1 MTTMSLQ
8 LQATQQPQTHAA
20 KQNARY
26 SDTKSMYFDIKDRF
40 NAIVSGLP
48 LIKQTGVRSSILNA
62 CQKFQKLFPN
72 AKTFTDFD
80 IVEAIQIPLS
90 DILIDATIQRLL
102 NLAWVCAIVAN
113 FRDVQAMPIQVYP
126 VTDKNVKYT
135 AHGPRGLYASW
146 DGQHT
151 LAAFY
156 VIFVLIL
163 RMDPKDVMIP
173 VNVYK
178 VSKKSEIRENFVK
191 GNGPEGKKLLDA
203 VDYYMQMIYGVRVD
217 GSTNPTWVEAEIKQ
231 QYLEQADLFVTAEKF
246 GDTQMAGA
254 ISRMQEING
263 YSSDIIRKFALY
275 TTTFPVA
282 RPVASQEIEIM
293 CAWFDMAKKDGVDLK
308 EKVVGFRGDYYELAD
323 HAKHKVKHL
332 IYPVP
337 NPEFPFLG
345 VHFTRMTDGS
355 IECGPN
361 AVFTFKREG
370 YGKTDFSLRD
380 TIDALSYIG
389 TWRLF
394 MGNMKYG
401 LDEYRRAFS
410 KRLFLKTLQRL
421 IPDLTMED
429 IVPGRAGVRALLLRE
444 DGDTRDDF
452 RIEYTDHS
460 IHVLNAPSPAATASL
475 AIGDNIVEMAV
486 KHFGLI

>member
-1 MTTMSLQ
+1 MTPSYDIIIVGGGIVGAATFYKMQRRFPHLEILLIEKENRLADHQTGNNSGVIHSGIYYKPGSLKAVNCVNGRRELVEFAKKHNIPHDICGKLIVAADASELGFLEKIYQ
-8 LQATQQPQTHAA
+8 SGVDNGIEGMQRVSPEQIREIEPHVKGIDGVHVGCTGIIDFRRATEVMCELGVAAQNKSKVNLGEEVLGFERDGEWTNVKTNKSSYKGRYLIVCGGLQA
-20 KQNARY
+20 
-26 SDTKSMYFDIKDRF
+26 DR
-40 NAIVSGLP
+40 L
-48 LIKQTGVRSSILNA
+48 
-62 CQKFQKLFPN
+62 
-72 AKTFTDFD
+72 
-80 IVEAIQIPLS
+80 
-90 DILIDATIQRLL
+90 
-102 NLAWVCAIVAN
+102 
-113 FRDVQAMPIQVYP
+113 
-126 VTDKNVKYT
+126 
-135 AHGPRGLYASW
+135 
-146 DGQHT
+146 
-151 LAAFY
+151 
-156 VIFVLIL
+156 
-163 RMDPKDVMIP
+163 
-173 VNVYK
+173 
-178 VSKKSEIRENFVK
+178 
-191 GNGPEGKKLLDA
+191 
-203 VDYYMQMIYGVRVD
+203 
-217 GSTNPTWVEAEIKQ
+217 
-231 QYLEQADLFVTAEKF
+231 
-246 GDTQMAGA
+246 
-254 ISRMQEING
+254 
-263 YSSDIIRKFALY
+263 
-275 TTTFPVA
+275 
-282 RPVASQEIEIM
+282 
-293 CAWFDMAKKDGVDLK
+293 AKKDGVNLK

-410 KRLFLKTLQRL
+410 KKLFLKTLQRL

-475 AIGDNIVEMAV
+475 AIGDNIVEMAIQ
-486 KHFGLI
+486 HFGLI

>member
-80 IVEAIQIPLS
+80 LVEAIQIPLS

-163 RMDPKDVMIP
+163 RMDPKDVMVP

-293 CAWFDMAKKDGVDLK
+293 CAWFDMAKKDGVDYTDV
-308 EKVVGFRGDYYELAD
+308 EVVDLGNHIHSLFGADFHESSAFWDQVRVAYTNWHKKYWAGFAGAPSR
-323 HAKHKVKHL
+323 V
-332 IYPVP
+332 
-337 NPEFPFLG
+337 N
-345 VHFTRMTDGS
+345 
-355 IECGPN
+355 
-361 AVFTFKREG
+361 
-370 YGKTDFSLRD
+370 
-380 TIDALSYIG
+380 
-389 TWRLF
+389 
-394 MGNMKYG
+394 
-401 LDEYRRAFS
+401 FS
-410 KRLFLKTLQRL
+410 KNWNNGGVFLWHQLKKTWTAGRVPKLNIG
-421 IPDLTMED
+421 IPFIPSQKDL
-429 IVPGRAGVRALLLRE
+429 
-444 DGDTRDDF
+444 
-452 RIEYTDHS
+452 Y
-460 IHVLNAPSPAATASL
+460 
-475 AIGDNIVEMAV
+475 
-486 KHFGLI
+486 

>member
-1 MTTMSLQ
+1 MSILLLSKENLNMTPSFDIIIVGGGIVGAATFYKMQRRFPNFDILLIEKENRLADHQTGNNSGVIHSGIYYKPGSLKAVNCVNGRRELVDFAKKYNVPHDVCGKLIVAADASELPFLEKIYQ
-8 LQATQQPQTHAA
+8 HGVANGIEGMQRVNPNQIREIEPHVKGIDGVHVGCTGIIDFRRATEVMCELGVGMNNNSKVNLGEEVLGFERDGSFTKVKSAKGEYQCKYLIVCGGLQA
-20 KQNARY
+20 
-26 SDTKSMYFDIKDRF
+26 DR
-40 NAIVSGLP
+40 L
-48 LIKQTGVRSSILNA
+48 
-62 CQKFQKLFPN
+62 
-72 AKTFTDFD
+72 
-80 IVEAIQIPLS
+80 
-90 DILIDATIQRLL
+90 
-102 NLAWVCAIVAN
+102 
-113 FRDVQAMPIQVYP
+113 
-126 VTDKNVKYT
+126 
-135 AHGPRGLYASW
+135 
-146 DGQHT
+146 
-151 LAAFY
+151 
-156 VIFVLIL
+156 
-163 RMDPKDVMIP
+163 
-173 VNVYK
+173 
-178 VSKKSEIRENFVK
+178 
-191 GNGPEGKKLLDA
+191 
-203 VDYYMQMIYGVRVD
+203 
-217 GSTNPTWVEAEIKQ
+217 
-231 QYLEQADLFVTAEKF
+231 
-246 GDTQMAGA
+246 
-254 ISRMQEING
+254 
-263 YSSDIIRKFALY
+263 
-275 TTTFPVA
+275 
-282 RPVASQEIEIM
+282 
-293 CAWFDMAKKDGVDLK
+293 AKKDGVDLK

-380 TIDALSYIG
+380 TVDALSYIG

-475 AIGDNIVEMAV
+475 AIGEDIAEMAV